1 MPHQPAAPSEA
12 DALRPLAQAIAHAR
26 IPAALK
32 LLLLALLGAV
42 SLAEYA
48 ARPLRR
54 PRKDWYPSP
63 QAETADHPDSV
74 LDSRAPRAYR
84 RLRAWI
90 GWILRCLPGLGM
102 ALSGKRALP
111 PRPSRAARAPPRAA
125 CGPIHPESVA
135 KTPRPAA
142 TTHAQIPAPE
152 NAGLLRAYPSISCTA
167 PLASRRS

>member
-1 MPHQPAAPSEA
+1 MPLHPAAPVEA
-12 DALRPLAQAIAHAR
+12 DALRPLAQAILHAR

-32 LLLLALLGAV
+32 FLLLALFGTA
-42 SLAEYA
+42 SLASHA
-48 ARPLRR
+48 NRVLRR
-54 PRKDWYPSP
+54 PSKDWYPSP
-63 QAETADHPDSV
+63 TTEAGDHPESV
-74 LDSRAPRAYR
+74 LESRAYR